1 MKKMVLLIAAV
12 LTLGVSANS
21 FAAWL
26 TTTTDL
32 GCSTLNLTN
41 LKPSANVVLG
51 YKPGGSGV
59 AYTVGTYHSSG
70 SFSYATSSGDTNV
83 FRMPFTSGATPT
95 EPPTAPTTAG
105 AGADWTAW
113 TAAK

>member
-1 MKKMVLLIAAV
+1 MKKTVLLIAAV

-26 TTTTDL
+26 TTTDNL
-32 GCSTLNLTN
+32 GCATLNLTG

-59 AYTVGTYHSSG
+59 AYSVGTYHSSG
-70 SFSYATSSGDTNV
+70 SFSYGTSSGDTNI
-83 FRMPFTSGATPT
+83 FRMPVNGSTFT
-95 EPPTAPTTAG
+95 EPPAAPTTAG